1 MKKNLGLIAVKL
13 VERNSFFVGGW
24 WVLGGF
30 ASSRGAHHV
39 VIYVSPL
46 VNRDQNQLFIN
57 PNTKLNRA
65 TSTSSREKLFLP
77 NFPLT

>member
-30 ASSRGAHHV
+30 ASSGGAHHV

-46 VNRDQNQLFIN
+46 IGTRISYLLIRTLNLIGQLQ
-57 PNTKLNRA
+57 LVRV
-65 TSTSSREKLFLP
+65 R
-77 NFPLT
+77 NFSFQISL